1 VELSKGKGREGKG
14 REGRV
19 LWLFRDFYVVSPSV
33 LIKDIVILAPMV
45 SFELCI
51 DHMSRFYGGR

>member
-1 VELSKGKGREGKG
+1 VELSKGKG

-45 SFELCI
+45 SFELCT